1 MRHVRNREI
10 KGRRRDEKSGRERRN
25 EGAEEKERNNRN
37 EFYTYKSLPELILK
51 TRYFRGETIRINDT
65 V

>member
-1 MRHVRNREI
+1 MRNRERI
-10 KGRRRDEKSGRERRN
+10 GGRRDEKRGRERRN

-37 EFYTYKSLPELILK
+37 KFYTYKSSPELILK

>member
-1 MRHVRNREI
+1 VRNGRKRERI
-10 KGRRRDEKSGRERRN
+10 GGRRDEKRGRERRN
-25 EGAEEKERNNRN
+25 EGAEENEINNRN

-65 V
+65 A

>member
-1 MRHVRNREI
+1 VRNRERI
-10 KGRRRDEKSGRERRN
+10 GGRRDEKRGRERRN
-25 EGAEEKERNNRN
+25 EGAEENEINNRN

-65 V
+65 A